1 MLRQLTAEQF
11 LDQRFDLPE
20 AGQWAELVE
29 GIPICFQPPDLDHGN
44 SVLNLSKALAQFIQ
58 QSERGYACF
67 DLGLLVARNP
77 DTIRFPAVSFFVEG
91 PRFAE
96 ADKPF
101 TEAVPALVVDM
112 ASTGD
117 RRQQMPDRIAQ
128 FLAWGVCSVWVIDC
142 RARSVEVARAGG
154 ESIRLT
160 GPETLRGGAVL
171 EGFELRV
178 AALFAEPEWWC

>member
-1 MLRQLTAEQF
+1 MPRRLTAEQF

-29 GIPICFQPPDLDHGN
+29 GVPVCFQPPDIDHGN
-44 SVLNLSKALAQFIQ
+44 AILNLSKALAQFLHQ
-58 QSERGYACF
+58 VDRGYACF
-67 DLGLLVARNP
+67 DLGLLLARNP
-77 DTIRFPAVSFFVEG
+77 DTIRFPAVSYFAEG

-117 RRQQMPDRIAQ
+117 RREPMPARVAQ
-128 FLAWGVCSVWVIDC
+128 YLARGVQCVWVIDT
-142 RARSVEVARAGG
+142 RARSVEVARAGS
-154 ESIRLT
+154 ETVRLS
-160 GPETLRGGAVL
+160 GPETLHGGSILAGFAV
-171 EGFELRV
+171 RV
-178 AALFAEPEWWC
+178 AALFAKPEWWR